1 MRIVK
6 TTGRLFVL
14 LLLVA
19 LSSLTGCKDAG
30 TEPDQGSVPAPPA
43 VPKFSSDVLPIL
55 TNNGCTGCHG
65 GSGNLYVE
73 TVAQLLTGGDHGPA
87 IVTGKADSSNLVRKL
102 LDPPPFG
109 VRMPM
114 GGAKLPDASI
124 TVIRTWIN
132 QGAVNN

>member
-6 TTGRLFVL
+6 ITGRLFVL

-19 LSSLTGCKDAG
+19 LSLLTGCKDAG
-30 TEPDQGSVPAPPA
+30 TEPVQGFLPWPTA

-65 GSGNLYVE
+65 GSGNLFLG
-73 TVAQLLTGGDHGPA
+73 TVAQLLVGGDHGSA
-87 IVTGKADSSNLVRKL
+87 IVSGKADSSNLVRKL

-124 TVIRTWIN
+124 NVIRTWIN